1 LEASDDPVPFR
12 LKLWLASAFALAD
25 GVARLAAATVA
36 AKRRALE
43 RRLNATL
50 AAPTTC
56 DLADAALP
64 SKLRRARDQLLTFV
78 DWPGQVAAT
87 NNACE
92 RHLRPAVVQRKATNG
107 HRAMWAAGG
116 GAVKD
121 PMRVGGGR
129 SFG

>member
-1 LEASDDPVPFR
+1 VPFR

-56 DLADAALP
+56 DLAAALP